1 LLNQSTNFDKMLKAK
16 SYSFQTQLIYL
27 WKSQRPV
34 IYMLCFFFLLLILFT
49 FSRVRNSDNTRS
61 RIITVE
67 RLVEKGSFAHV
78 APGDTTPFPLSIDAV
93 MVGDKMY
100 SSKPP
105 VYPMLMAGESLLLKF
120 VTGWDFYSHRKDFIR
135 FLTLVN
141 QVIPYM
147 IVLLLAMAM
156 ASWYF
161 PERRTL
167 VFMLLFMTVASL
179 PYAYSVTINN
189 HSIAATS
196 FFMVFYL
203 VWLILYQRKRKARYY
218 VLTGLLA
225 GLGASTDLPG
235 LVFALAAL
243 GALYLTDAK
252 KASLAAMLVFAF
264 LALSAGIYWKL
275 TGSIKP
281 IYLQGSLYHYS
292 GSYWQEREA
301 FDLLKENKLRYL
313 FHITFGHHGLFSV
326 TPVLLISLWSL
337 LRTIIKRDWELRP
350 VLIAFAAAAL
360 LIFLF
365 VLFRTGN
372 YGGYAIGMRWFVL
385 FMPIL
390 SFASAPLIHF
400 LSQKKWG
407 FLLLIFAILWSMPAV
422 AEALYYEAFYRS
434 WLDRLWLSF

>member
-1 LLNQSTNFDKMLKAK
+1 MLCQSTKFDKMLKGK
-16 SYSFQTQLIYL
+16 SYSLQTQLIYL
-27 WKSQRPV
+27 WKNHRPV
-34 IYMLCFFFLLLILFT
+34 IWMLCIFFLLLLFFT

-67 RLVEKGSFAHV
+67 RLVERGTFAHV
-78 APGDTTPFPLSIDAV
+78 APGDSTPFRLSIDAV
-93 MVGDKMY
+93 MINGKVY

-105 VYPMLMAGESLLLKF
+105 VYPMLMAAESFLLKA
-120 VTGWDFYSHRKDFIR
+120 VTGWDFYAHRKDFIR
-135 FLTLVN
+135 FLTIVN

-147 IVLLLAMAM
+147 IVLILALAM

-167 VFMLLFMTVASL
+167 VFLLLFMTVASL

-203 VWLILYQRKRKARYY
+203 VWLILYQKKRSSIYY

-235 LVFALAAL
+235 LVFALMAL
-243 GALYLTDAK
+243 GALYLTDVK
-252 KASLAAMLVFAF
+252 KASLAALFVFAF
-264 LALSAGIYWKL
+264 LALSAAVYWKI

-281 IYLQGSLYHYS
+281 IYLQGALYHYP
-292 GSYWQEREA
+292 GSYWEQREA

-313 FHITFGHHGLFSV
+313 FHITFGHHGLFSL
-326 TPVLLISLWSL
+326 TPVLLLALWSL
-337 LRTIIKRDWELRP
+337 LRTLIKRDWEIRP
-350 VLIAFAAAAL
+350 MWLAFAAGSFI
-360 LIFLF
+360 IFLF
-365 VLFRTGN
+365 VLFRTNN
-372 YGGYAIGMRWFVL
+372 YGGYAVGMRWFLL
-385 FMPIL
+385 FMPL
-390 SFASAPLIHF
+390 LLFASAPLIR
-400 LSQKKWG
+400 LLAQRKWG
-407 FLLLIFAILWSMPAV
+407 IFLLIFAILWSLPAV

-434 WLDRLWLSF
+434 WLDRLWLAF

>member
-1 LLNQSTNFDKMLKAK
+1 MLKAK
-16 SYSFQTQLIYL
+16 SYSFRTQLIYL

-67 RLVEKGSFAHV
+67 RLVEKGSFAHI

-105 VYPMLMAGESLLLKF
+105 VYPMLMAGESLLLKL
-120 VTGWDFYSHRKDFIR
+120 VTGWGFYSHRKDFIR

-167 VFMLLFMTVASL
+167 VFLLLFMTVASL
-179 PYAYSVTINN
+179 PYAYNVTINN
-189 HSIAATS
+189 HSIAGTS

-203 VWLILYQRKRKARYY
+203 VWLILYQRKRKTRYY

-235 LVFALAAL
+235 LVFAVAAI

-281 IYLQGSLYHYS
+281 IYLQGSLYRYS

-390 SFASAPLIHF
+390 SFASVPLIQF

-407 FLLLIFAILWSMPAV
+407 LLLLIFAILWSMPAV